1 MKILLSFCV
10 AFFITSL
17 AFADPV
23 TIWIS
28 SYQDKQ
34 YYENMV
40 KAYKQVDTDFDAEIH
55 AFGFMEM
62 GDKLTVAMKTGVGTP
77 DVIQMDEIPYSM
89 FLRGEVP
96 FVDLADR
103 LKEAKLTDSFHP
115 QRLALFT
122 QQGKTYGVPQS
133 LSAYVMYYR
142 KDLFEKHNITLADVD
157 TWEKFQTVGKRLSAE
172 GQALLPL
179 DSSYFE
185 VMLRQRGGRLFDEEG
200 KAFPDMAMA
209 VEVLSYI
216 KALNT
221 DRIAIA
227 PGQGS
232 IFAPL
237 FFGSD
242 VMNDEVICLMGADW
256 YGLDMLQVN
265 APDMAGQWGIMP
277 LPAWGAK
284 GEAKTGHKSSTFA
297 GQGLMIYNGSKKIDA
312 SWEFIKWVMTDIE
325 ANVQRYVQG
334 NSFPAYMPAWKDERL
349 LTGSDYFSG
358 DSMGKVL
365 MSVSETLPPIQMNG
379 KRGQAVFM
387 LSENYFSAMIYGEK
401 SPEAALGELKSI
413 LDK

>member
-1 MKILLSFCV
+1 
-10 AFFITSL
+10 
-17 AFADPV
+17 
-23 TIWIS
+23 
-28 SYQDKQ
+28 
-34 YYENMV
+34 
-40 KAYKQVDTDFDAEIH
+40 
-55 AFGFMEM
+55 
-62 GDKLTVAMKTGVGTP
+62 
-77 DVIQMDEIPYSM
+77 
-89 FLRGEVP
+89 
-96 FVDLADR
+96 
-103 LKEAKLTDSFHP
+103 
-115 QRLALFT
+115 
-122 QQGKTYGVPQS
+122 
-133 LSAYVMYYR
+133 
-142 KDLFEKHNITLADVD
+142 
-157 TWEKFQTVGKRLSAE
+157 
-172 GQALLPL
+172 
-179 DSSYFE
+179 
-185 VMLRQRGGRLFDEEG
+185 
-200 KAFPDMAMA
+200 
-209 VEVLSYI
+209 
-216 KALNT
+216 
-221 DRIAIA
+221 
-227 PGQGS
+227 
-232 IFAPL
+232 
-237 FFGSD
+237 
-242 VMNDEVICLMGADW
+242 MGADW